1 MQSSKAKQTLSAAR
15 ASLAGRLNFDEFCAR
30 LSPKDKL
37 NVEKRVTAL
46 EAENS
51 GGRARL
57 WQRLACTMM
66 TLAPHATKVIGRQTV
81 QFYIAD
87 GKYRMQV
94 FALEDLQDGN
104 LTAYCPDA
112 LDDAIAG
119 GLLSKREDG
128 EEDEYV
134 TTAGQTLRIESLNG
148 GSINPAT
155 HYKDMVGWNRKA
167 LAITLPPTASPAQFE
182 AVELLCAIAAQHFA
196 RPKAASAAALVKA

>member
-1 MQSSKAKQTLSAAR
+1 MQSSKSKQTLSAAR
-15 ASLAGRLNFDEFCAR
+15 ASLAHRLSFEDFCAR

-37 NVEKRVTAL
+37 NLEKRVAAL
-46 EAENS
+46 EAENAAD
-51 GGRARL
+51 RARL

-66 TLAPHATKVIGRQTV
+66 TLAPHAAKVIGRQTV

-112 LDDAIAG
+112 LDEAIAA
-119 GLLSKREDG
+119 GLLSKPDEG

-134 TTAGQTLRIESLNG
+134 TTAGQTLRVESLTG
-148 GSINPAT
+148 SSINPAA

-167 LAITLPPTASPAQFE
+167 LAITLPPSASPAQLD
-182 AVELLCAIAAQHFA
+182 ATELLCAIAAQHFA
-196 RPKAASAAALVKA
+196 RPAAASAAVPVKV